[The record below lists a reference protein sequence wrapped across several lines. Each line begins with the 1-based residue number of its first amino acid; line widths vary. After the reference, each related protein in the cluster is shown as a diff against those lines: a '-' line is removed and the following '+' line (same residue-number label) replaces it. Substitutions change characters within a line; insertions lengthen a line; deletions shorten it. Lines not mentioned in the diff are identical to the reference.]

1 MNNLIQPTILKELCN
16 SLIFHKNKEQL
27 NMILEPLQAIIQI
40 SLLSVSPI
48 GTKLTID
55 QNILHLQVPS
65 LFQPISRWYNSDK
78 KDDIYFI
85 YQVIKRF
92 IKWYKNSKI
101 DDKLFNLIIKMSIKG
116 LDNLIKT
123 YSNTN
128 YTIIQVIYM
137 YKDMLINNDKI
148 DDMKI
153 SDDKV
158 KIDEVFENI
167 VNIYD
172 ENIINLIYNT
182 LLIIDEEKDETNIL
196 HFING
201 LNYMSYKTDKLI
213 QIWIKE
219 NLLTL

>member
-201 LNYMSYKTDKLI
+201 LNYMSYKTNKLI

>member
-65 LFQPISRWYNSDK
+65 LLQPISRWYNSDK

-172 ENIINLIYNT
+172 ENIINLIYNS